1 MELIMRKLLLI
12 SVFAV
17 FSTGL
22 LRAQTDSTLTVDC
35 GENIVICP
43 GDFYA
48 LIFYSPFDVS
58 TDTLY
63 IGRNVEV
70 SGGTPPYTYDWSC
83 EPQEQGLKMV
93 TASDLLNDTTIANP
107 YFKWSPSEYKFPLY
121 LKVTDA
127 KGNIA
132 IDSLYLLWETFTY
145 YLTDGDNDLVGKAEG
160 NKIYLTGEQ
169 PGMYCLF
176 PPMSY
181 FAVIESDTIA
191 LPAYVTIHETDSVT
205 IFGIDSI
212 GCYDYPRKYWGKW
225 FLVSI
230 NESIADDN
238 VVKLVANTL
247 YFNDASEK
255 QIRIYSTNGQLLYSK
270 NTTDTRLN
278 IPLLKNTNH
287 CVCSVIV
294 NNKSYSFHLLTTN
307 FEHR

>member
-1 MELIMRKLLLI
+1 MKTRLLLLFSAI
-12 SVFAV
+12 FSVVA
-17 FSTGL
+17 

-35 GENIVICP
+35 GDNIIICP

-48 LIFYSPFDVS
+48 LIFYSPSAVS

-70 SGGTPPYTYDWSC
+70 SGGTPPYTYAWTC
-83 EPQEQGLKMV
+83 KPQEKTMKMV
-93 TASDLLNDTTIANP
+93 TASDLLSDTTIMNP

-127 KGNIA
+127 KGNMA
-132 IDSLYLLWETFTY
+132 IDSLFLLWETFTY
-145 YLTDGDNDLVGKAEG
+145 YTDGNNDLVEKTEG
-160 NKIYLTGEQ
+160 NKIYLTGEK
-169 PGMYCLF
+169 PDMNCLF

-191 LPAYVTIHETDSVT
+191 LPAYVTIQETDSVT

-212 GCYDYPRKYWGKW
+212 GCYDYPRKYCGKW
-225 FLVSI
+225 LLVSTD
-230 NESIADDN
+230 ESIADDN

-247 YFNDASEK
+247 YFNSDSEK
-255 QIRIYSTNGQLLYSK
+255 QIRIYSTTGQLVYTKITADSSF
-270 NTTDTRLN
+270 N
-278 IPLLKNTNH
+278 IPPLKSVNH

-294 NNKSYSFHLLTTN
+294 NNKPYSFHLIRL
-307 FEHR
+307 